1 MNQRELLP
9 DTIDR
14 IKLEVPSPALANACL
29 QKVQMSISFILKS
42 GSTLGTEKSGE
53 MLLSDYMRTVLAES
67 PENFMSAAVRSDV
80 HLWHVDALVRVLKQI
95 VNKVRSH

>member
-1 MNQRELLP
+1 MRGFQWLGDSFAGGNELKTVVNQRELLP

-42 GSTLGTEKSGE
+42 GQHFGHREVGGDAFERLYEDCLGGE
-53 MLLSDYMRTVLAES
+53 
-67 PENFMSAAVRSDV
+67 P
-80 HLWHVDALVRVLKQI
+80 
-95 VNKVRSH
+95 

>member
-42 GSTLGTEKSGE
+42 GSTLGTEKSG
-53 MLLSDYMRTVLAES
+53 
-67 PENFMSAAVRSDV
+67 AAHETKTPWRRHGV
-80 HLWHVDALVRVLKQI
+80 
-95 VNKVRSH
+95 